1 MRKDRPSMVNIP
13 MCIALALLCLTLVT
27 SHLTSGLYARYVAQ
41 DESFDSARVIKFGD
55 ITLIEDGDFFEKGK
69 LRIIPGENLQ
79 KRAVISFAGSEAA
92 TYVFVEI
99 TVSSDWT
106 VTDDGRTFYVAKN
119 NETLMSWSVDER
131 WGCLIRDNLTH
142 TYVYYYKHDGG
153 EILPP
158 NSSLVNVD
166 IIANNGTITVSENIT
181 REQISTMNNITM
193 GIRASVVQAG
203 GFDNI
208 SEAWNSIASKEP

>member
-1 MRKDRPSMVNIP
+1 MRKDRPAMVNIP

-41 DESFDSARVIKFGD
+41 DESFDSARVIKFGN
-55 ITLIEDGDFFEKGK
+55 IRLIEEGSFFEEGK

-79 KRAVISFAGSEAA
+79 KRAVINFIGSEAA
-92 TYVFVEI
+92 TYIFVEI
-99 TVSSDWT
+99 AVSSDWT
-106 VTDDGRTFYVAKN
+106 VTDDGRTFSIISGT
-119 NETLMSWSVDER
+119 ETLMSWSVDER
-131 WGCLIRDNLTH
+131 WNNFEFNESTR
-142 TYVYYYKHDGG
+142 TYVYYYIHDGG